1 MSSCQTIHTRLSRR
15 TPFNDTGFDCR
26 VQHCDDC
33 YGVFTVKHLG
43 CLNDSDLRGLDTFR
57 MSEHAHR
64 LADRLPTLTP
74 QEMVNHLVPPP
85 HFAHASFE
93 SYQPDP
99 AYESQQLARDTLRSF
114 ATGAQIPSS
123 AQRSSGGIFSR
134 TKKKQ
139 LVEPTTVRPGVYL
152 DGGFGVGKTHLLAA
166 LWHASVGRKYFGTFI
181 EYTALVG
188 ALGYQAAL
196 ETLRGAS
203 LICID
208 EFELDD
214 PGDTMIMTRL
224 IGELAASGC
233 RFAATS
239 NTPPNALGEGRFAA
253 ADFLREIQAIGDKF
267 TTLRIDGEDY
277 RHRDVSGHAIALTE
291 AQFKFALA
299 DTVLSGDRVTS
310 DTFADLLAHLAK
322 VHPSAY
328 IQLIDGIGGIGI
340 TDAYTLESQTDALRF
355 VAFIDRVYDAQIPV
369 YATGVPL
376 DQVFAEDMLQGG
388 YRKKYLRCMSRL
400 VALTSGEL

>member
-1 MSSCQTIHTRLSRR
+1 MA
-15 TPFNDTGFDCR
+15 
-26 VQHCDDC
+26 
-33 YGVFTVKHLG
+33 
-43 CLNDSDLRGLDTFR
+43 
-57 MSEHAHR
+57 EHAQR
-64 LADRLPTLTP
+64 LADRVPTLSP
-74 QEMVNHLVPPP
+74 QEMVTHLVPPP
-85 HFAHASFE
+85 QFAQASFD

-99 AYESQQLARDTLRSF
+99 AFESQEFARETLRSF
-114 ATGAQIPSS
+114 AVGAQPRGGAVRAGGGLFGRNKRSQVVTEPS
-123 AQRSSGGIFSR
+123 
-134 TKKKQ
+134 
-139 LVEPTTVRPGVYL
+139 RPGVYL
-152 DGGFGVGKTHLLAA
+152 DGGFGVGKTHLLAS
-166 LWHASVGRKYFGTFI
+166 LWHASTGRKYFGTFI

-188 ALGYQAAL
+188 ALGYKAAV

-224 IGELAASGC
+224 IGELAASGS

-267 TTLRIDGEDY
+267 TTIRIDGEDY
-277 RHRDVSGHAIALTE
+277 RHRDVSGHAVALTDE
-291 AQFKFALA
+291 QFKFAIA
-299 DTVLSGDRVTS
+299 DAVVSGELVTS
-310 DTFADLLAHLAK
+310 DTFAELLVHLSK

-328 IQLIDGIGGIGI
+328 IQLINGVGGIGI

-369 YATGVPL
+369 FATGVPL
-376 DQVFAEDMLQGG
+376 DQVFGNDMLQGG